1 MSEQFWKSNNLMQM
15 HIELTNLCN
24 AACPMCV
31 RFYNNSPHTR
41 PDLEF
46 GQITIDK
53 FKKYFPPEII
63 RKCNLILFC
72 GVHGDPCIAK
82 DMYEICEYI
91 YECSETTAV
100 RVNTNG
106 GMRKSDWWT
115 KLGTLFAKRK
125 KGQVVDFW
133 EIIFSIDGLEDTNHL
148 YRRNVEWSTLME
160 NVKAFVNAG
169 GGAAW
174 DYLIFK
180 HNEHQIQEAK
190 IFSEQIGFREFIPKK
205 ALGVSYDVEN
215 KLTIMPVLNKE
226 GELDYTI
233 EAPVNPENRNLP
245 NAEGTIPLMYW
256 PFKVDE
262 YRKLKDDKESIRN
275 NYNNKADKAYDL
287 INNENFDEQDSC
299 SVVCKS
305 KTPLGG
311 KEIFVDNFGR
321 VMPCCYIGT
330 HLNGKYNDFASL
342 QLYNHMNKYGWEH
355 FSLDTHTLEE
365 ILDAGHLDKV
375 FADSWNKDSVKNGKL
390 AYCANTCGKKSAIDK
405 IFSHELND
413 KASEIEK
420 FRSQRE
426 CKFDGQ

>member
-1 MSEQFWKSNNLMQM
+1 
-15 HIELTNLCN
+15 
-24 AACPMCV
+24 
-31 RFYNNSPHTR
+31 
-41 PDLEF
+41 
-46 GQITIDK
+46 
-53 FKKYFPPEII
+53 
-63 RKCNLILFC
+63 
-72 GVHGDPCIAK
+72 
-82 DMYEICEYI
+82 
-91 YECSETTAV
+91 
-100 RVNTNG
+100 
-106 GMRKSDWWT
+106 
-115 KLGTLFAKRK
+115 
-125 KGQVVDFW
+125 
-133 EIIFSIDGLEDTNHL
+133 
-148 YRRNVEWSTLME
+148 
-160 NVKAFVNAG
+160 
-169 GGAAW
+169 
-174 DYLIFK
+174 
-180 HNEHQIQEAK
+180 
-190 IFSEQIGFREFIPKK
+190 
-205 ALGVSYDVEN
+205 
-215 KLTIMPVLNKE
+215 
-226 GELDYTI
+226 
-233 EAPVNPENRNLP
+233 
-245 NAEGTIPLMYW
+245 MYW

-262 YRKLKDDKESIRN
+262 YRKLKDDKESIRL

-287 INNENFDEQDSC
+287 INNENFDAQDSC
-299 SVVCKS
+299 SVICKS

-365 ILDAGHLDKV
+365 ILDAGHLDRV